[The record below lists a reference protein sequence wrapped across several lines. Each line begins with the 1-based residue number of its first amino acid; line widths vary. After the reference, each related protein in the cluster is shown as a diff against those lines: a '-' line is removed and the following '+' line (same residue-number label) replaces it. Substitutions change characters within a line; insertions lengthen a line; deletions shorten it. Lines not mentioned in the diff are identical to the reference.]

1 LGSRALFCAF
11 FLAKWTASCLLSPRV
26 ASEATKKRW
35 AERADKG
42 GTMSVNMLQR
52 AEVEDS
58 AEQKLWRAVIASTV
72 EEWVS
77 GPLRQKREA
86 EQFLFSDNHDYRTVC
101 FSAGINPEDL
111 RGRLEKIRA
120 RQIAE
125 AQALVSS
132 N

>member
-1 LGSRALFCAF
+1 
-11 FLAKWTASCLLSPRV
+11 
-26 ASEATKKRW
+26 
-35 AERADKG
+35 
-42 GTMSVNMLQR
+42 MSVNMLQR
-52 AEVEDS
+52 SEVEDS

-77 GPLRQKREA
+77 GPLRRKREA

-111 RGRLEKIRA
+111 RGHLEKIRA
-120 RQIAE
+120 RQIIE
-125 AQALVSS
+125 AQAFVSR